1 MLRSCY
7 RFQVTCNDVKHTS
20 LLWSILPFFFHSPV
34 LFHQKWTEMI
44 DTGYRDPWGA
54 TQDFPQ
60 PRIQNSK
67 TGNCFPT
74 CQCGFTDIVTG
85 LILLS
90 HLLHIYCG
98 NCKGKSVFYVQYVC
112 TEPCVVMLLV
122 LRGQV
127 TTHSLLCCD
136 LQLWFAEACC
146 FISLSQSKYHP
157 HWTTVIISPLTLRR
171 SQARALAEYLPLEPC
186 SPPLAGSACHVF
198 CMVQSEQARCR
209 PSRCADMQQ
218 VSTCVFCVLVADSPR
233 WNSELC
239 APLSESQWRA
249 REGGKKGLQRWSN
262 HNKICPSLQKMDVP
276 LLESLIKF

>member
-1 MLRSCY
+1 MLRSCF
-7 RFQVTCNDVKHTS
+7 RFQVTCNDIKHTS

-54 TQDFPQ
+54 TRDFPR

-98 NCKGKSVFYVQYVC
+98 NCKGKSVFYVQYDC

-127 TTHSLLCCD
+127 TTHSAGPL
-136 LQLWFAEACC
+136 LWF
-146 FISLSQSKYHP
+146 
-157 HWTTVIISPLTLRR
+157 TTVICWGLLLHLSFSKQIPPSLNNSNHIPSYSAPVSSPCPRWVP
-171 SQARALAEYLPLEPC
+171 ALGALQPAF
-186 SPPLAGSACHVF
+186 SGV
-198 CMVQSEQARCR
+198 CM
-209 PSRCADMQQ
+209 P
-218 VSTCVFCVLVADSPR
+218 CVLHGAVWAAVLPSK
-233 WNSELC
+233 SLC
-239 APLSESQWRA
+239 WDATGLHLCFLCISGSQ
-249 REGGKKGLQRWSN
+249 S
-262 HNKICPSLQKMDVP
+262 
-276 LLESLIKF
+276 